1 MSDIQPELS
10 SEYVTGVTGTSQNI
24 HERVPEIVP
33 AQEKE
38 IIPRVKEGEMYEY
51 W

>member
-1 MSDIQPELS
+1 MPDIQPELS
-10 SEYVTGVTGTSQNI
+10 SEYVTRATGTLQNI